1 MEEIGNYNLFLLSE
15 IHPLSFSPK
24 GGILKGV
31 TYLQMALWG
40 DSVPINWYESCL
52 FILFRCLNT
61 PDLCSFSS
69 HDRNVFV
76 HLLTKIKGGG
86 FSEEAKLPLTTRALI
101 KVD

>member
-1 MEEIGNYNLFLLSE
+1 
-15 IHPLSFSPK
+15 
-24 GGILKGV
+24 
-31 TYLQMALWG
+31 MALWG
-40 DSVPINWYESCL
+40 DSIPINWYENRL

-76 HLLTKIKGGG
+76 YLLAKIEGSGGKFRG
-86 FSEEAKLPLTTRALI
+86 GKVASASRALI